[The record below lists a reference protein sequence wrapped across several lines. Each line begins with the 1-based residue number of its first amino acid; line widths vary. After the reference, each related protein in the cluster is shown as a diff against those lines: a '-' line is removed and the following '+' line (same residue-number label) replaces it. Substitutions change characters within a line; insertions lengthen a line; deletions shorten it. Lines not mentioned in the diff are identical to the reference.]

1 MTTLLEY
8 LDLTA
13 LLEYIDLLNRYSG
26 GPSWGLL
33 GPLSGWGPGQNA
45 PVAPPCGRPCEQQV
59 STLIDIAHS
68 TYPYIEYTVYGTH
81 LYCLGEDAEDV
92 LDTPRISAEDKKKYA
107 KVVEA
112 FDAYFKMEKALFS
125 NVHASI
131 NVKVNLLN
139 NS

>member
-1 MTTLLEY
+1 MKNGQSEKCRLEQY
-8 LDLTA
+8 RQVA
-13 LLEYIDLLNRYSG
+13 
-26 GPSWGLL
+26 GLV
-33 GPLSGWGPGQNA
+33 GESD
-45 PVAPPCGRPCEQQV
+45 EQQV

-92 LDTPRISAEDKKKYA
+92 LDTPRILAEDKKKYA